1 MTGLTRGSWVLLI
14 LWVPGLSSGSAAAS
28 TRSPIHSV
36 VTFGDSWSDAGSFG
50 TIYGTTPGSSWS
62 QLLARTYGDDQ
73 TAYLFAAE
81 GKPIQIL
88 GGLNYA
94 QGGSKTATPAKAG
107 AAEDSIPHSAAVQ
120 IQNHLKTHKQ
130 LLADQLVVLWT
141 GCNDILRPFRDDSS
155 AELTPDQ
162 LILNSE
168 QGGSSAPYAAAE
180 RSIRKAVSDEVK
192 LVQLL
197 LSNGAQRIAVIN
209 IVDRGCQP
217 NTTPA
222 GVRSA
227 SHLTTLYNK
236 SLATELP
243 RDSRVLLIDADA
255 ILARAAEDH
264 SAAGFRHLTEDA
276 CGNKAAVCG
285 PTDYVEPDASQ
296 SYMFAG
302 FGHLT
307 EHTRRLLAKSV
318 GKEVDARW
326 PSTPPPH

>member
-1 MTGLTRGSWVLLI
+1 MRGLTQGSWVLLI
-14 LWVPGLSSGSAAAS
+14 LWVAALSIGGAAAS
-28 TRSPIHSV
+28 NRSPIRSV

-81 GKPIQIL
+81 GKPIRIL

-130 LLADQLVVLWT
+130 LRADQLVILWT

-155 AELTPDQ
+155 AELTPEQIILSSDQ
-162 LILNSE
+162 
-168 QGGSSAPYAAAE
+168 GASSAPYASAE
-180 RSIRKAVSDEVK
+180 KSIRQAVSDEVN

-197 LSNGAQRIAVIN
+197 LSSGARRIAVIN

-222 GVRSA
+222 GVKSA
-227 SHLTTLYNK
+227 SRLTTIYNE
-236 SLATELP
+236 SLATQLP

-255 ILARAAEDH
+255 ILERAAEDH
-264 SAAGFRHLTEDA
+264 SAAGFRHVAEDA

-285 PTDYVEPDASQ
+285 PADYVEPDASR

-307 EHTRRLLAKSV
+307 EHTRRLLANSV
-318 GKEVDARW
+318 AQAVDARW
-326 PSTPPPH
+326 SGNSRH

>member
-1 MTGLTRGSWVLLI
+1 MTGLTRGSSLLLI
-14 LWVPGLSSGSAAAS
+14 LWAATLSCWSAVAS
-28 TRSPIHSV
+28 NRSPIRSV

-62 QLLARTYGDDQ
+62 QLLARIYGDDQ

-94 QGGSKTATPAKAG
+94 QGGSKTATPAKPG

-120 IQNHLKTHKQ
+120 IQNHLKTHPQ
-130 LLADQLVVLWT
+130 LRTDQLVILWT

-162 LILNSE
+162 VILNSE
-168 QGGSSAPYAAAE
+168 QGASSAPYEAAE
-180 RSIRKAVSDEVK
+180 RSIRKAVSDEVN

-197 LSNGAQRIAVIN
+197 LSSGARRIAVIN

-222 GVRSA
+222 GVKLA
-227 SHLTTLYNK
+227 SGLTRLYNK

-243 RDSRVLLIDADA
+243 RDPRVLLIDADA
-255 ILARAAEDH
+255 ILARAAQDH
-264 SAAGFRHLTEDA
+264 SAAGFPHVAEDA
-276 CGNKAAVCG
+276 CGNRAAVCG
-285 PTDYVEPDASQ
+285 PADYVEPDANQ

-318 GKEVDARW
+318 AKAVDARW
-326 PSTPPPH
+326 PSNPRH

>member
-1 MTGLTRGSWVLLI
+1 MVLTRGSWVGLI
-14 LWVPGLSSGSAAAS
+14 LWVAALCSWSAAAS
-28 TRSPIHSV
+28 SGSPIRSV

-94 QGGSKTATPAKAG
+94 QGGSMTATPAKTG
-107 AAEDSIPHSAAVQ
+107 AAEDSITHSAAIQ
-120 IQNHLKTHKQ
+120 IQNHLRTHKRFR
-130 LLADQLVVLWT
+130 ADQLVILWT
-141 GCNDILRPFRDDSS
+141 GCNDILHPFGNVSS

-168 QGGSSAPYAAAE
+168 QGASSVPYAAAE
-180 RSIRKAVSDEVK
+180 RSIRKAVADEVN

-197 LSNGAQRIAVIN
+197 LSSGALRIAVIN

-217 NTTPA
+217 NTTPT
-222 GVRSA
+222 GIHLA
-227 SHLTTLYNK
+227 SRLTTLYNR
-236 SLATELP
+236 SLAAELP
-243 RDSRVLLIDADA
+243 RDSRILLIDADA
-255 ILARAAEDH
+255 IFVRAGEDH
-264 SAAGFRHLTEDA
+264 SAAGFRHVAEDA
-276 CGNKAAVCG
+276 CGNKAVVCG
-285 PTDYVEPDASQ
+285 PSDYAEPDANE

-307 EHTRRLLAKSV
+307 EHSRRLLANSV
-318 GKEVDARW
+318 VNEVNARW
-326 PSTPPPH
+326 SGKPRH